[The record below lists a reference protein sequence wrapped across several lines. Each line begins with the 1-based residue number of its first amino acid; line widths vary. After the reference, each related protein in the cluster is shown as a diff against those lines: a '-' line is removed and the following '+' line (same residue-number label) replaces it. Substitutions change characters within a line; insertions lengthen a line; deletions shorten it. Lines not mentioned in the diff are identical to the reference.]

1 MWYNGTA
8 SENAQEESMEDYKT
22 DQLRNVV
29 LLSHGSAGKTSLTE
43 AMLYDTGAISR
54 MGRVEDGTTVSDYDE
69 EEKRRQI
76 SVNTSLVPCEWQE
89 HKINV
94 LDTPGYADFVGEVKG
109 AVRVTDG
116 ALVLV
121 DAAAGVEV
129 GTELVWSYADEQSLP
144 RLVFINKMDRENANF
159 QRVLDQLKEVFGANF
174 VPLQLPIGVQSDFRG
189 VVDVVK
195 MRAYLGEKGEEEEV
209 PAEVEDEAESYHQQ
223 LVEAAAEADDEL
235 IMKYLEGE
243 ELTLEE
249 VQRGL
254 KVRIKSGALVPVL
267 CGSALTNQGIQPCL
281 DALLAYLP
289 SPLEGPEIQATN
301 PATGEEEVLEP
312 NEAAPLTALVF
323 KTMADPYVGKLT
335 YFRVYSGAM
344 ESDSRSF
351 NPRSGQEERIGQLY
365 LLRGKEQMPVKRI
378 GAGDMGAVAKLAE
391 TSTGDTLCDRGHPL
405 SLPGIE
411 FPIPVYSAAI
421 TPKTKAD
428 LDKMGSALTRLVEED
443 PTLRVEREPDTGET
457 ILSGMG
463 ESHIDIASRRLK
475 QKFGVSI
482 VTAVPRVP
490 YKETI
495 TRVIQAHGRHKKQTG
510 GRGQFGDVWI
520 RFEPLPRGSGFEFVD
535 EIRGGAVPNQYIP
548 AAEKGLREIMHH
560 GVLADYPVVDFRAAL
575 YDGTFHPVD
584 SSEISFKLAAHLA
597 FKDGIPQAGPMLLEP
612 IMNMAITVP
621 EEFMGDVLGD
631 LNAKRARVQGMDQRR
646 GLSVIKA
653 QAPLAEMLRYATDL
667 RSMTQGRGLYTME
680 FSHYEEVPSHIAQGI
695 IEQAQ
700 REKEEGKG

>member
-1 MWYNGTA
+1 MK
-8 SENAQEESMEDYKT
+8 DYKA

-29 LLSHGSAGKTSLTE
+29 LLGHSSSGKTSLTE
-43 AMLYDTGAISR
+43 ALLYDTGATSR

-69 EEKRRQI
+69 EEKRRKI
-76 SVNTSLVPCEWQE
+76 SVNTSIVPCEWQG
-89 HKINV
+89 HKINL

-109 AVRVTDG
+109 AVRVADG
-116 ALVLV
+116 AMVLV
-121 DAAAGVEV
+121 DAASGVEV
-129 GTELVWSYADEQSLP
+129 GTELVWNYADEQGLP

-159 QRVLDQLKEVFGANF
+159 QRVLDQLKEVFAANF
-174 VPLQLPIGVQSDFRG
+174 IPVQLPIGAQSDFRG
-189 VVDVVK
+189 VVDLVR
-195 MRAYLGEKGEEEEV
+195 MRAYLGEKGEEGEI
-209 PAEVEDEAESYHQQ
+209 PAALQDQAESYHHQ
-223 LVEAAAEADDEL
+223 LIEAAAEADDEL

-249 VQRGL
+249 IQRGL
-254 KVRIKSGALVPVL
+254 KIRIKKGALVPIL

-281 DALLAYLP
+281 DALVAYLP
-289 SPLEGPEIQATN
+289 SPTEGLEIRATN

-312 NEAAPLTALVF
+312 NDAAPLTALVF

-344 ESDSRSF
+344 ESDSRAF
-351 NPRSGQEERIGQLY
+351 NPRAGQEERIGQLY
-365 LLRGKEQMPVKRI
+365 LLRGKEQTPVKRI
-378 GAGDMGAVAKLAE
+378 GAGDIGAVAKLTE
-391 TSTGDTLCDRGHPL
+391 TRTGDTLCDRDHPL

-411 FPIPVYSAAI
+411 FPAPVFSAAI

-428 LDKMGSALTRLVEED
+428 LDKMGSALARLVEED

-463 ESHIDIASRRLK
+463 ESHIDIAARRLK

-482 VTAVPRVP
+482 TTAVPKVP

-495 TRVIQAHGRHKKQTG
+495 TQVVQAHGRHKKQTG

-520 RFEPLPRGSGFEFVD
+520 RFEPLPRGAGFEFVD
-535 EIRGGAVPNQYIP
+535 EIRGGVVPSQYIP
-548 AAEKGLREIMHH
+548 AVEKGLREIMRQ
-560 GVLADYPVVDFRAAL
+560 GVLAGYPVVDYRAIL

-597 FKDGIPQAGPMLLEP
+597 FKDGIPKAGPVLLEP
-612 IMNMAITVP
+612 IMNVAITVP

-631 LNAKRARVQGMDQRR
+631 LNAKRARVQGMDQRG
-646 GLSVIKA
+646 GLSIIRA
-653 QAPLAEMLRYATDL
+653 QVPLAEMLRYATDL

-680 FSHYEEVPSHIAQGI
+680 FSHYEEVPPHIAQGI
-695 IEQAQ
+695 IEQA
-700 REKEEGKG
+700 REEKEGGRG